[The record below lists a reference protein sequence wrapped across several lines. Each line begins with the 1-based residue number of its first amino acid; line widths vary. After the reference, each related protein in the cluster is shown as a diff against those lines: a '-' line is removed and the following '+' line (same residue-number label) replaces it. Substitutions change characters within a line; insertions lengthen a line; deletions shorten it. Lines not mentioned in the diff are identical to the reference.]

1 MSGAL
6 VGLWRL
12 ESMEQRYDD
21 GRVVYPFGQDAEG
34 YIFYAADGF
43 MSVAFQ
49 KAGRGPFQTGGQWT
63 ASDAEKARAYDSVLT
78 YCGRYAVEGDR
89 VVHAIEMSL
98 FPNWIGDRQV
108 RQFTLD
114 GDSLTIRARIEPDT
128 PQARASLMIFRRA

>member
-1 MSGAL
+1 MSAL
-6 VGLWRL
+6 AGLWRL
-12 ESMEQRYDD
+12 VSMEQRYDD
-21 GRVVYPFGQDAEG
+21 GRVVFPFGEDAQG
-34 YIFYAADGF
+34 YIYYAPDGF

-49 KAGRGPFQTGGQWT
+49 KAGRKPFETGGQWT

-78 YCGRYAVEGDR
+78 YCGRYTVEGDR

-108 RQFTLD
+108 RHFELAD
-114 GDSLTIRARIEPDT
+114 DRLVIKARIEPNT